1 LKARKHKAAGKKTPK
16 KMINALIAI
25 CVIAV
30 IAALVLAPSINL
42 FGGNPEN
49 GGQNQQNQSGVQI
62 VSITINNKAY
72 STTAVSLSVGDLIKW
87 TNQESLRHFV
97 QIVGVTASPA
107 LQNGQSW
114 NYTFSTAGV
123 YQFRDMDWPYM
134 KGTVTVS

>member
-1 LKARKHKAAGKKTPK
+1 
-16 KMINALIAI
+16 MINALIAI

-30 IAALVLAPSINL
+30 IAALVLAPSIIPR
-42 FGGNPEN
+42 GNPN
-49 GGQNQQNQSGVQI
+49 AGGQNQSNQGGAQI
-62 VSITINNKAY
+62 VTITIDNKAY